1 MILLTKIQRMKK
13 TSIRFVLA
21 IAFSAMMFTGC
32 KKDKDEDGG
41 AVAATKENLI
51 GSYKLT
57 KFEIKVSGVPT
68 PVDLYTVFLEP
79 CQRDDIYTLA
89 ADFKVQVKDE
99 GTKCQPLNSYESTWS
114 MDGNYVE
121 IDGYA
126 GTVKSFDGKTLVLE
140 GSGSEGGFT
149 GTATATFIKQ

>member
-1 MILLTKIQRMKK
+1 MILLTKIPYMKK
-13 TSIRFVLA
+13 TSIRLVLA
-21 IAFSAMMFTGC
+21 LAFSAMMFTAC
-32 KKDKDEDGG
+32 KKDKDDEP
-41 AVAATKENLI
+41 VAATKENLI

-57 KFEIKVSGVPT
+57 KFEMKVSGLPT
-68 PVDLYTVFLEP
+68 PVDLYAVFLEA
-79 CQRDDIYTLA
+79 CQRDDVYTLS
-89 ADFKVQVKDE
+89 ADFKVQVTDE
-99 GTKCQPLNSYESTWS
+99 GTKCSPLNSYQSTWS

-149 GTATATFIKQ
+149 GTASATFIKQ